1 MHPSTWRPNTV
12 KSTFTTWVILITQ
25 QGTIIGVHLAFKR
38 RWLWEEYCRILTT
51 VIIFFAKCFWIPLCL
66 SFKTTLV
73 FCTPLFAISLLI
85 HSCTPTFMQ
94 SFSVLKRFGLF
105 VILLLKSSSFG
116 IDKSIDIYIIRN
128 VLSGLRLDT
137 LNITYSARPHEIIL
151 SS

>member
-1 MHPSTWRPNTV
+1 
-12 KSTFTTWVILITQ
+12 
-25 QGTIIGVHLAFKR
+25 
-38 RWLWEEYCRILTT
+38 
-51 VIIFFAKCFWIPLCL
+51 
-66 SFKTTLV
+66 
-73 FCTPLFAISLLI
+73 
-85 HSCTPTFMQ
+85 MQ